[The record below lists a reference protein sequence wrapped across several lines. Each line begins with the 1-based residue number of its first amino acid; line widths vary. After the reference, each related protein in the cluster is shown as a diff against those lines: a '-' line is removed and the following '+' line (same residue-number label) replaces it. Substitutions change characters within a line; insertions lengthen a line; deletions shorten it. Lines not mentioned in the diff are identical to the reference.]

1 MKTYVPCLKNNNPMK
16 HLTITILSILFSISA
31 AAQEADTTAAKG
43 DKLNFEQPRFLVSDY
58 FSSVKAHLSKE
69 GRKGWKPEFSLRANA
84 ELFDCSAIFIGGI
97 RTSQN
102 KVFGLGIGWGQR
114 FFIFGPEAHFTGQRF
129 NIVAYHRHY
138 IPLGHRKNFSL
149 YSDIMLGARVIYK
162 MSDWYM
168 DNGVVRSPGAEP
180 EFPVLPGDWKFWGSW
195 QPGIAFH
202 LWGKSNF
209 FIGLSIGP
217 TIGAHVGIAL

>member
-1 MKTYVPCLKNNNPMK
+1 MK
-16 HLTITILSILFSISA
+16 HLTITILFALFSISA
-31 AAQEADTTAAKG
+31 TAQEADTTAANG

-58 FSSVKAHLSKE
+58 FGSVKAHLSKE

-84 ELFDCSAIFIGGI
+84 EFLDGSLILTGGV

-102 KVFGLGIGWGQR
+102 KVFGLGIGWGQT
-114 FFIFGPEAHFTGQRF
+114 FFIFGPEAHHTGQRF

-149 YSDIMLGARVIYK
+149 YSDILLGARCVYK
-162 MSDWYM
+162 MSDYYM
-168 DNGVVRSPGAEP
+168 ENGVVRSPGAEP

-217 TIGAHVGIAL
+217 TIGAHAGIAL

>member
-1 MKTYVPCLKNNNPMK
+1 MKY
-16 HLTITILSILFSISA
+16 LTITILSILFSISA
-31 AAQEADTTAAKG
+31 TAQEADTTAAKG

-84 ELFDCSAIFIGGI
+84 EFLDGSVILTGGV

-102 KVFGLGIGWGQR
+102 KVFGLGIGWGQT
-114 FFIFGPEAHFTGQRF
+114 FFIFGPEAHHTGQRF

-149 YSDIMLGARVIYK
+149 YSDILLGAFCVYQ
-162 MSDWYM
+162 MSDYYLK
-168 DNGVVRSPGAEP
+168 NGVVRSPGAEP

-217 TIGAHVGIAL
+217 TIGIHAGITL

>member
-1 MKTYVPCLKNNNPMK
+1 MK

-31 AAQEADTTAAKG
+31 TAQEADTTAANG

-84 ELFDCSAIFIGGI
+84 ELFDCSAIFTGGI

-102 KVFGLGIGWGQR
+102 KVFGLGVGWGYS
-114 FFIFGPEAHFTGQRF
+114 FFLFGPESHPSGQRV

-138 IPLGHRKNFSL
+138 IPLGHRKIFSL
-149 YSDIMLGARVIYK
+149 YSDILLGARCVYK
-162 MSDWYM
+162 MSDYYM
-168 DNGVVRSPGAEP
+168 ENGVVRSPGAEP

-202 LWGKSNF
+202 LRGKSNF

-217 TIGAHVGIAL
+217 TIGAHAGIAL

>member
-1 MKTYVPCLKNNNPMK
+1 MK

-31 AAQEADTTAAKG
+31 TAQEADTTAANG

-84 ELFDCSAIFIGGI
+84 ELLDGSLILTGGV

-114 FFIFGPEAHFTGQRF
+114 FFIFGPDHFTGQRF

-138 IPLGHRKNFSL
+138 IPLGHRKIFSL
-149 YSDIMLGARVIYK
+149 YSDILLGARCVYK
-162 MSDWYM
+162 MSDYYM
-168 DNGVVRSPGAEP
+168 ENGVVRSPGAEP

-202 LWGKSNF
+202 LRGKSNF

-217 TIGAHVGIAL
+217 TMGAHAGFAL

>member
-1 MKTYVPCLKNNNPMK
+1 MK
-16 HLTITILSILFSISA
+16 HFTITILSFLIAFSA
-31 AAQEADTTAAKG
+31 TAQEADSTVAVTG
-43 DKLNFEQPRFLVSDY
+43 EKLNFEQPRFLVSDY

-84 ELFDCSAIFIGGI
+84 EFLDGSLILTGGV

-102 KVFGLGIGWGQR
+102 KVFGLGIGWGQT
-114 FFIFGPEAHFTGQRF
+114 FFIFGPEAHHTGQRF

-149 YSDIMLGARVIYK
+149 YSDILLGARCVYK
-162 MSDWYM
+162 MSDYYM
-168 DNGVVRSPGAEP
+168 ENGVVRSPGAEP

-217 TIGAHVGIAL
+217 TIGAHAGIAL

>member
-1 MKTYVPCLKNNNPMK
+1 MK

-31 AAQEADTTAAKG
+31 TAQEADTTAANG

-58 FSSVKAHLSKE
+58 FGSVKAHLSKE

-84 ELFDCSAIFIGGI
+84 EFLDGSLILTGGV

-102 KVFGLGIGWGQR
+102 KVFGLGIGWGQT
-114 FFIFGPEAHFTGQRF
+114 FFIFGPEAHHTGQRF

-149 YSDIMLGARVIYK
+149 YSDILLGARCVYK
-162 MSDWYM
+162 MSDYYM
-168 DNGVVRSPGAEP
+168 ENGVVRSPGAEP
-180 EFPVLPGDWKFWGSW
+180 EFPVLPGNWQFWGSW
-195 QPGIAFH
+195 PPGIAFH

-217 TIGAHVGIAL
+217 TIGAHAGIAL

>member
-1 MKTYVPCLKNNNPMK
+1 MK
-16 HLTITILSILFSISA
+16 HFTITILSFLIAFSA
-31 AAQEADTTAAKG
+31 TAQEADSTVAVTG
-43 DKLNFEQPRFLVSDY
+43 EKLNFEQPRFLVSDY

-84 ELFDCSAIFIGGI
+84 EFLDGSLILTGGV

-102 KVFGLGIGWGQR
+102 KVFGLGIGWGQM
-114 FFIFGPEAHFTGQRF
+114 FFIFGPEAHHTGQRF

-149 YSDIMLGARVIYK
+149 YSDILLGARCVYK
-162 MSDWYM
+162 MSDYYM
-168 DNGVVRSPGAEP
+168 ENGVVRSLGAEP

-217 TIGAHVGIAL
+217 TIGAHAGIAL

>member
-1 MKTYVPCLKNNNPMK
+1 MK

-31 AAQEADTTAAKG
+31 TAQEADTTAANG

-84 ELFDCSAIFIGGI
+84 EFLDGSLILTGGV

-102 KVFGLGIGWGQR
+102 KVFGLGIGWGQT
-114 FFIFGPEAHFTGQRF
+114 FFIFGPEAHHTGQRI
-129 NIVAYHRHY
+129 NVVAYHRHY

-149 YSDIMLGARVIYK
+149 YSDILLGARCVYK
-162 MSDWYM
+162 MSDYYM
-168 DNGVVRSPGAEP
+168 ENGVVRSPGAEP
-180 EFPVLPGDWKFWGSW
+180 EFPILPGDWKFWGSW

-217 TIGAHVGIAL
+217 TIGAHAGIAL

>member
-1 MKTYVPCLKNNNPMK
+1 MK

-31 AAQEADTTAAKG
+31 TAQVADTTAAKG

-84 ELFDCSAIFIGGI
+84 ELLDGSLILTGGV

-114 FFIFGPEAHFTGQRF
+114 FFIFGPDHFTGQRF

-138 IPLGHRKNFSL
+138 IPLGHRKIFSL
-149 YSDIMLGARVIYK
+149 YSDILLGAKRP
-162 MSDWYM
+162 
-168 DNGVVRSPGAEP
+168 R
-180 EFPVLPGDWKFWGSW
+180 GS
-195 QPGIAFH
+195 G
-202 LWGKSNF
+202 
-209 FIGLSIGP
+209 GLGP
-217 TIGAHVGIAL
+217 Q

>member
-1 MKTYVPCLKNNNPMK
+1 MK

-31 AAQEADTTAAKG
+31 TAQEADTTAAKG

-58 FSSVKAHLSKE
+58 FSSVNAHLSKE

-84 ELFDCSAIFIGGI
+84 EFLDGSLILTGGV

-102 KVFGLGIGWGQR
+102 KVFGLGIGWGQT
-114 FFIFGPEAHFTGQRF
+114 FFIFGPEAHHTGQRI
-129 NIVAYHRHY
+129 NVVAYHRHY

-149 YSDIMLGARVIYK
+149 YSDILLGARCVYK
-162 MSDWYM
+162 MSDYYM
-168 DNGVVRSPGAEP
+168 ENGVVRSPGAEP
-180 EFPVLPGDWKFWGSW
+180 EFPILPGDWKFWGSW

-217 TIGAHVGIAL
+217 TIGAHAGIAL

>member
-1 MKTYVPCLKNNNPMK
+1 MK

-84 ELFDCSAIFIGGI
+84 ELFDCSAIFTGGI

-149 YSDIMLGARVIYK
+149 YSDILLGARCVYK
-162 MSDWYM
+162 MSDYYM
-168 DNGVVRSPGAEP
+168 ENGVVRSPGAEP

-217 TIGAHVGIAL
+217 TIGAHAGIAL

>member
-1 MKTYVPCLKNNNPMK
+1 MK

-31 AAQEADTTAAKG
+31 TAQEADTTAAKG

-84 ELFDCSAIFIGGI
+84 ELFDCSAIFTGGI

-114 FFIFGPEAHFTGQRF
+114 FFIFGPDHFTGQRF

-138 IPLGHRKNFSL
+138 IPLGHRKIFSL
-149 YSDIMLGARVIYK
+149 YSDILLGARCVYK
-162 MSDWYM
+162 MSDYYM
-168 DNGVVRSPGAEP
+168 ENGVVLSPGAEP

-217 TIGAHVGIAL
+217 TIGAHAGIAL

>member
-1 MKTYVPCLKNNNPMK
+1 MK

-31 AAQEADTTAAKG
+31 SAQEADTTAKG
-43 DKLNFEQPRFLVSDY
+43 DKLNFEHPRFLVSDY

-84 ELFDCSAIFIGGI
+84 EFLDGSLILTGGI

-102 KVFGLGIGWGQR
+102 KVFGLGAGWGQT

-149 YSDIMLGARVIYK
+149 YSDILLGARCVYK
-162 MSDWYM
+162 MSDYYM
-168 DNGVVRSPGAEP
+168 ENGVVRSPSAEP

-217 TIGAHVGIAL
+217 TIGAHAGIAL

>member
-1 MKTYVPCLKNNNPMK
+1 MK
-16 HLTITILSILFSISA
+16 HLTITILFALFCIFA

-58 FSSVKAHLSKE
+58 FGSVKAHLSKE

-84 ELFDCSAIFIGGI
+84 EFLDGSLILTGGI

-114 FFIFGPEAHFTGQRF
+114 FFIFGPEAHFTGQRS

-149 YSDIMLGARVIYK
+149 YSDILLGARCVYK
-162 MSDWYM
+162 MSDYYM
-168 DNGVVRSPGAEP
+168 ENGVVRSPGAEP
-180 EFPVLPGDWKFWGSW
+180 EFPILPGDWKFWGSW

-217 TIGAHVGIAL
+217 TIGAHAGIAL

>member
-1 MKTYVPCLKNNNPMK
+1 MK

-69 GRKGWKPEFSLRANA
+69 GQKGWKPEFSLRANA
-84 ELFDCSAIFIGGI
+84 EFLDGSLILTGGV

-114 FFIFGPEAHFTGQRF
+114 FFIFGPEPDAHFTGQRF

-138 IPLGHRKNFSL
+138 IPLGHRKIFSL
-149 YSDIMLGARVIYK
+149 YSDILLGARCVYK
-162 MSDWYM
+162 MSDYYM
-168 DNGVVRSPGAEP
+168 ENGVVQSPGAEP
-180 EFPVLPGDWKFWGSW
+180 VFPVLPGDWKFWGSW

-217 TIGAHVGIAL
+217 TIGAHAGIAL

>member
-1 MKTYVPCLKNNNPMK
+1 MK
-16 HLTITILSILFSISA
+16 HFTITILSFLIAFSA
-31 AAQEADTTAAKG
+31 TAQEADSTVAVTG
-43 DKLNFEQPRFLVSDY
+43 EKLNFEQPRFLVSDY

-84 ELFDCSAIFIGGI
+84 EFLDGSLILTGGV

-102 KVFGLGIGWGQR
+102 KVFGLGIGWGQT
-114 FFIFGPEAHFTGQRF
+114 FFIFGPEAHHTGQRF

-149 YSDIMLGARVIYK
+149 YSDILLGARCVYK
-162 MSDWYM
+162 MSDYYM
-168 DNGVVRSPGAEP
+168 ENGVVRSPGAEP

-217 TIGAHVGIAL
+217 TIGAHAGIDL

>member
-1 MKTYVPCLKNNNPMK
+1 MK
-16 HLTITILSILFSISA
+16 HLTITILFALFCIFA
-31 AAQEADTTAAKG
+31 AAQDADTTAAKG

-58 FSSVKAHLSKE
+58 FGSVKAHLSKE

-84 ELFDCSAIFIGGI
+84 EFLDGSLILTGGV

-102 KVFGLGIGWGQR
+102 KVFGLGIGWGQT
-114 FFIFGPEAHFTGQRF
+114 FFIFGPEAHHTGQRF

-149 YSDIMLGARVIYK
+149 YSDIMLGAFCVYQ
-162 MSDWYM
+162 MSDYYLK
-168 DNGVVRSPGAEP
+168 NGVVRRPGAEP
-180 EFPVLPGDWKFWGSW
+180 EFPILPGDWKFWGSW

>member
-1 MKTYVPCLKNNNPMK
+1 MK

-31 AAQEADTTAAKG
+31 TAQEADTTAANG

-84 ELFDCSAIFIGGI
+84 EFLDGSVILTGGI

-102 KVFGLGIGWGQR
+102 KVFGLGAGWGQT
-114 FFIFGPEAHFTGQRF
+114 FFIFGPEAHSTGQRF

-149 YSDIMLGARVIYK
+149 YSDILLGARCVYK
-162 MSDWYM
+162 MSDYYM
-168 DNGVVRSPGAEP
+168 ENGVVRSPGAEP

-217 TIGAHVGIAL
+217 TIGAHAGIAL

>member
-1 MKTYVPCLKNNNPMK
+1 MIYVQCLKNNNPMK
-16 HLTITILSILFSISA
+16 HLAITILSAIIAISA
-31 AAQEADTTAAKG
+31 SAQVVDSTAAVTG

-58 FSSVKAHLSKE
+58 FSSVKAHLSAD
-69 GRKGWKPEFSLRANA
+69 GRKGWKPEFTLRANA
-84 ELFDCSAIFIGGI
+84 ELFDGSAILTGGI

-102 KVFGLGIGWGQR
+102 KVFGLGVGWGQE
-114 FFIFGPEAHFTGQRF
+114 FFIFGPESHPTGQRI

-162 MSDWYM
+162 MSHWYM
-168 DNGVVRSPGAEP
+168 ENGVVRNPGSETDY
-180 EFPVLPGDWKFWGSW
+180 PVLPGDWRFWGSW
-195 QPGIAFH
+195 QPGIAFSM
-202 LWGKSNF
+202 WGKSNF

-217 TIGAHVGIAL
+217 TIGLHTGIAL

>member
-1 MKTYVPCLKNNNPMK
+1 MIYVPCLKNNSSMK
-16 HLTITILSILFSISA
+16 RLAIIILSALMAISA
-31 AAQEADTTAAKG
+31 AAQESE
-43 DKLNFEQPRFLVSDY
+43 KLNFEQPRFLVSDY

-69 GRKGWKPEFSLRANA
+69 GRKGWKPEFTLRGNA
-84 ELFDCSAIFIGGI
+84 ELLDGSIILTGGI

-102 KVFGLGIGWGQR
+102 KVFGLGVGWGQTS
-114 FFIFGPEAHFTGQRF
+114 FIYGPESAHPKGQRI
-129 NIVAYHRHY
+129 NMVAYHRHY
-138 IPLGHRKNFSL
+138 IPLGHRKNFYL

-168 DNGVVRSPGAEP
+168 KNGIVRSPGAEP
-180 EFPVLPGDWKFWGSW
+180 EFPVLPGDWAFWWSW
-195 QPGIAFH
+195 EPGIAFS

-217 TIGAHVGIAL
+217 TIGLHAGIAL

>member
-1 MKTYVPCLKNNNPMK
+1 MK

-31 AAQEADTTAAKG
+31 AAQEADTTAANG

-84 ELFDCSAIFIGGI
+84 EFLDGSVILTGGI

-102 KVFGLGIGWGQR
+102 KVFGLGAGWGQT

-129 NIVAYHRHY
+129 NIVAYHRHC

-149 YSDIMLGARVIYK
+149 YSDILLGARCVYK
-162 MSDWYM
+162 MSDYYM
-168 DNGVVRSPGAEP
+168 ENGVVRSPGAEP

>member
-1 MKTYVPCLKNNNPMK
+1 MK

-31 AAQEADTTAAKG
+31 TAQEADTTAANG

-84 ELFDCSAIFIGGI
+84 EFLDGSVILTGGI

-102 KVFGLGIGWGQR
+102 KVFGLGAGWGQT
-114 FFIFGPEAHFTGQRF
+114 FFIFGPEAHFIGQRF

-138 IPLGHRKNFSL
+138 IPLGHRKIFSL
-149 YSDIMLGARVIYK
+149 YSDILLGARCVYK
-162 MSDWYM
+162 MSDYYM
-168 DNGVVRSPGAEP
+168 ENGVVRSPGAEP

-217 TIGAHVGIAL
+217 TIGAHAGIAL

>member
-1 MKTYVPCLKNNNPMK
+1 MKY
-16 HLTITILSILFSISA
+16 LTITILSILFSISA
-31 AAQEADTTAAKG
+31 TAQEADTTAAKG

-84 ELFDCSAIFIGGI
+84 ELLDGSLILTGGV

-114 FFIFGPEAHFTGQRF
+114 FFIFGPDHFTGQRF
-129 NIVAYHRHY
+129 NIVAYHLHY

-149 YSDIMLGARVIYK
+149 YSDILLGARCVYK
-162 MSDWYM
+162 MSDYYM
-168 DNGVVRSPGAEP
+168 ENGVVRSPGAEP

-217 TIGAHVGIAL
+217 TIGAHAGIAL

>member
-1 MKTYVPCLKNNNPMK
+1 MK

-31 AAQEADTTAAKG
+31 TAQEADTTAANG

-84 ELFDCSAIFIGGI
+84 ELFDCSAIFTGGI

-149 YSDIMLGARVIYK
+149 YSDILLGARCVYK
-162 MSDWYM
+162 MSDHYM
-168 DNGVVRSPGAEP
+168 ENGVVRSPGAEP

>member
-1 MKTYVPCLKNNNPMK
+1 MK

-84 ELFDCSAIFIGGI
+84 EFLDGSLILTGGI

-102 KVFGLGIGWGQR
+102 KVFGLGAGWGQT
-114 FFIFGPEAHFTGQRF
+114 FFIFGPEAHITGQRF

-149 YSDIMLGARVIYK
+149 YSDILLGARCVYK
-162 MSDWYM
+162 MSDYYM
-168 DNGVVRSPGAEP
+168 ENGVVRSPGAEP

-217 TIGAHVGIAL
+217 TIGAHAGFAL

>member
-1 MKTYVPCLKNNNPMK
+1 MK
-16 HLTITILSILFSISA
+16 HLTITILSILLSISA
-31 AAQEADTTAAKG
+31 AAQEADTTVAKG

-58 FSSVKAHLSKE
+58 FSSVKAHLSKK

-84 ELFDCSAIFIGGI
+84 EFLDGSLILTGGI

-102 KVFGLGIGWGQR
+102 KVFGLGAGWGQT

-149 YSDIMLGARVIYK
+149 YSDILLGARCVYK
-162 MSDWYM
+162 MSDYYM
-168 DNGVVRSPGAEP
+168 ENGVVRSPSAEP

-217 TIGAHVGIAL
+217 TIGAHAGIAL

>member
-1 MKTYVPCLKNNNPMK
+1 ME

-31 AAQEADTTAAKG
+31 AAQEADTTAANG

-84 ELFDCSAIFIGGI
+84 EFLDGSVILTGGI

-102 KVFGLGIGWGQR
+102 KVFGLGAGWGQT

-129 NIVAYHRHY
+129 NIVAYHRHC

-149 YSDIMLGARVIYK
+149 YSDILLGARCVYK
-162 MSDWYM
+162 MSDYYM
-168 DNGVVRSPGAEP
+168 ENGVVRSPGAEP

-195 QPGIAFH
+195 QPGIAFP

>member
-1 MKTYVPCLKNNNPMK
+1 MK

-31 AAQEADTTAAKG
+31 TAQEADTTAANG

-69 GRKGWKPEFSLRANA
+69 GRKGWK
-84 ELFDCSAIFIGGI
+84 
-97 RTSQN
+97 
-102 KVFGLGIGWGQR
+102 
-114 FFIFGPEAHFTGQRF
+114 
-129 NIVAYHRHY
+129 
-138 IPLGHRKNFSL
+138 
-149 YSDIMLGARVIYK
+149 
-162 MSDWYM
+162 
-168 DNGVVRSPGAEP
+168 P

-217 TIGAHVGIAL
+217 TIGAHAGIAL

>member
-1 MKTYVPCLKNNNPMK
+1 MK

-31 AAQEADTTAAKG
+31 AAQEADTTAVNG

-84 ELFDCSAIFIGGI
+84 EFLDGSLILTGGI

-102 KVFGLGIGWGQR
+102 KVFGLGAGWGQT
-114 FFIFGPEAHFTGQRF
+114 FFIFGPEAHITGQRF

-149 YSDIMLGARVIYK
+149 YSDILLGARCVYK
-162 MSDWYM
+162 MSDYYM
-168 DNGVVRSPGAEP
+168 ENGVVRSPGAEP

-217 TIGAHVGIAL
+217 TIGAHAGIAL